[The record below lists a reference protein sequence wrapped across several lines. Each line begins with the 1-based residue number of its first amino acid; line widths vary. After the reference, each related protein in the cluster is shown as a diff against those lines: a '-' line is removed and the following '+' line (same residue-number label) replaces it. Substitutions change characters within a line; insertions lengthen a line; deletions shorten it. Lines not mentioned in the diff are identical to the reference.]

1 MEKLMSWLE
10 VGPNQED
17 VALLPS
23 AGFDQSEEE
32 YEAANKDEDQIDQVL
47 ANQKPDP
54 VVSKEDVEDMKS
66 RLATFEYLL
75 R

>member
-10 VGPNQED
+10 VGPDQD
-17 VALLPS
+17 DIALLPS
-23 AGFDQSEEE
+23 AGFDQSGDE
-32 YEAANKDEDQIDQVL
+32 YEAANQDEEQVGQAP
-47 ANQKPDP
+47 ANEKPDP